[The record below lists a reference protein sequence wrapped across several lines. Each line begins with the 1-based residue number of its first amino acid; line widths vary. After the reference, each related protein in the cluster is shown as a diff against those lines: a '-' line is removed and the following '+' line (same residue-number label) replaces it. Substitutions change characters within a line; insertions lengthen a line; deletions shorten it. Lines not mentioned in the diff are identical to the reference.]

1 MIMTTDTPSMDRR
14 SLLRGTVTVAGA
26 AIALPALVSLGGCTS
41 TPATLVEHMDLISA
55 VSDRIIPATDT
66 GGALAAKVPEYI
78 AALFEKHFTEDQQ
91 RDFVDGLS
99 ALSETGFTNA
109 SAEQQDDI
117 LSGFASADDSDAG
130 KVTFQQ
136 LRDMTIFGFYTSEVA
151 TEELSYE
158 ELPGRYDGCVPLS
171 DIGRAW
177 LDRGV

>member
-1 MIMTTDTPSMDRR
+1 MIMTVETPSMDRR

-41 TPATLVEHMDLISA
+41 TPPTLIEHMDLLSA

-66 GGALAAKVPEYI
+66 GGAIAAKVPEYI
-78 AALFEKHFTEDQQ
+78 AAVYEQHFTADQQ
-91 RDFVDGLS
+91 SEFASGLS
-99 ALSETGFTNA
+99 AIADTGFMQADATKRD
-109 SAEQQDDI
+109 EI
-117 LSGFASADDSDAG
+117 LSGFATADDADEG
-130 KVTFQQ
+130 KATFQQ

-151 TEELSYE
+151 TEELAYE
-158 ELPGRYDGCVPLS
+158 ELPGRYDGCVPLT